1 MSIKDKFIIVVMLA
15 AFFAGMTQACDTT
28 CPKGQ
33 HWVWTDSKQTTGTCI
48 SDSSG
53 GSSTSSSSSSSTS
66 TSNQS
71 QNQGQSQGQQQ
82 TANGGSAKSTSSAT
96 GGASTV
102 KDSGNSS
109 SNSSVGPISNVN
121 TASGGSVK
129 DSGNSSST
137 VKDSGNSSNKN
148 TDVANG
154 GAGGQGGTANATSS
168 NNSSGNTTSISESST
183 YTESKIPVNTAYAA
197 APYPTAQCFKGG
209 GIGGQTGVFGFSI
222 NGGKIDENC
231 ARLETARSFDA
242 VGEYFAGCKVKV
254 NNKYAKEA
262 GVKLEDCLNRYVAPQ
277 SVVQTPQL
285 PQTPTPIIVNLP
297 APVVNV
303 TPTPVYIDQ
312 TPTYVPQPA
321 YKAPRKKLNKPIGTL
336 RPCPVT
342 PSHNAKANCF
352 EDD

>member
-1 MSIKDKFIIVVMLA
+1 MSKGKFIILA
-15 AFFAGMTQACDTT
+15 ALLAFAVPAAYAWPACSGNWIAV
-28 CPKGQ
+28 P
-33 HWVWTDSKQTTGTCI
+33 TGT
-48 SDSSG
+48 SSANGAVVVEG
-53 GSSTSSSSSSSTS
+53 GQTWQCQPKT
-66 TSNQS
+66 TTNPTNTNSNTNSNTNKNDQS

-82 TANGGSAKSTSSAT
+82 VANGGSARSSSKAT
-96 GGASTV
+96 GGTSQV
-102 KDSGNSS
+102 LGSGNSS
-109 SNSSVGPISNVN
+109 SNSSVGPISSTN
-121 TASGGSVK
+121 T
-129 DSGNSSST
+129 
-137 VKDSGNSSNKN
+137 N
-148 TDVANG
+148 T
-154 GAGGQGGTANATSS
+154 ATSS

-277 SVVQTPQL
+277 PVVQVPQP
-285 PQTPTPIIVNLP
+285 PQAPTPIIVNLP

-312 TPTYVPQPA
+312 APTYVPQPV

-342 PSHNAKANCF
+342 PGHNAKANCF